1 LSVIVETIF
10 KVGQALFGL
19 RNELAK
25 AREARKQKVAD
36 FLTLVGKS
44 IEEASVLLKRGIY
57 PGGVC
62 QQILSHSNHMEAA
75 IGDLVGQSEAQS
87 FAAQLRE
94 VHEIEQLHGEL
105 ASLSETDRGRK
116 LANLDK
122 AAGFFRATADFV
134 RVSP

>member
-1 LSVIVETIF
+1 MIVETIF

-25 AREARKQKVAD
+25 ARQARKQKVAD
-36 FLTLVGKS
+36 FLASVAKS
-44 IEEASVLLKRGIY
+44 IEDASAILKQDEY
-57 PGGVC
+57 PGGAC

-87 FAAQLRE
+87 LAAQLRE
-94 VHEIEQLHGEL
+94 VHEIEQLHREL
-105 ASLSETDRGRK
+105 ASLSETDRGSK

-122 AAGFFRATADFV
+122 AAGLFRATADFV